1 MAASK
6 RANGVPSALAARQSL
21 NDEELVGDVFIY
33 VASHDV
39 TSTSNIDQCGGV
51 QGPIAKLS
59 PISVVDEPFCTK
71 MHSRQTTGNRMQHGF
86 QPTMY
91 M

>member
-51 QGPIAKLS
+51 QGPKIITYL
-59 PISVVDEPFCTK
+59 C
-71 MHSRQTTGNRMQHGF
+71 SR
-86 QPTMY
+86 
-91 M
+91 